1 MVLSRSR
8 SLSLLVVAALLLVAC
23 DREDGPQIETA
34 RVDAAEVVQTVAAAA
49 EIEPAGLVVVTA
61 PVGGEVVE
69 LLVEDGET
77 VEVGQRL
84 VRLRSDAIELQIAQ
98 AEAALGSADAAA
110 GAAGAAGVDLSPVLR
125 ALRGQL
131 EAVLPPVI
139 EGFEQQA
146 RDIENDRLR
155 ERAEQRAAEA
165 RSSYQASVAEL
176 RSAEQELASQ
186 ADQATAAQRQAVA
199 AQRRQAELALEA
211 ASSREDELVVVA
223 PAEGVVELARGDG
236 AGGAALDLD
245 ALGEGAAGL
254 EGLGDLGG
262 LAGGGG
268 SDRAAGPLAE
278 GVSVGPGQPLLTIYD
293 LSDFTVNVEVDEID
307 AVEVEEGQRATVL
320 VDAYPEVELEGRVD
334 HVAIAPER
342 GPGGGALFPVTVRLL
357 QVPDDVRLR
366 VGLTASSEIEVRR
379 VDADTAV
386 PTSALL
392 RRGADDLVRVVRDGV
407 VHDTPVEVLALGEQ
421 LAAVRGDLEVGDR
434 VVTLGVEELADGDEL
449 P

>member
-1 MVLSRSR
+1 VLRRSR
-8 SLSLLVVAALLLVAC
+8 SASLLVAAALLLVAC
-23 DREDGPQIETA
+23 DGDEGPQIETA

-49 EIEPAGLVVVTA
+49 EIEPAGRVTVTA
-61 PVGGEVVE
+61 PVGGDVVE
-69 LLVEDGET
+69 LLVEDGDT
-77 VEVGQRL
+77 VEAGQRL
-84 VRLRSDAIELQIAQ
+84 VRLRSDSIELQIAQ

-146 RDIENDRLR
+146 EEVENERLQQ
-155 ERAEQRAAEA
+155 RALDRAAEA
-165 RSSYQASVAEL
+165 RASYEASVAEL
-176 RSAEQELASQ
+176 RRAEEELAGQ
-186 ADQATAAQRQAVA
+186 AAQASAAQREAVA

-211 ASSREDELVVVA
+211 ASSREDELLVVA
-223 PAEGVVELARGDG
+223 PADGVVELARGDEP
-236 AGGAALDLD
+236 GGGLDLD
-245 ALGEGAAGL
+245 ALGGGAGGM

-268 SDRAAGPLAE
+268 AVPAGPLAE
-278 GVSVGPGQPLLTIYD
+278 GVSVAPGQPLLTVYD
-293 LSDFTVNVEVDEID
+293 LSEFTVRVEVDEID
-307 AVEVEEGQRATVL
+307 AVEVEQRQRAVVL
-320 VDAYPEVELEGRVD
+320 VDAYPETELEGRVD
-334 HVAIAPER
+334 HVAISPER
-342 GPGGGALFPVTVRLL
+342 SAGGGALFPVTVRLL
-357 QVPDDVRLR
+357 RVPDDVRLR

-386 PTSALL
+386 PTAALL
-392 RRGADDLVRVVRDGV
+392 RRGSDDLVRVVRDGV

-421 LAAVRGDLEVGDR
+421 LAAVRGDLEVGER
-434 VVTLGVEELADGDEL
+434 VVTLGVEELSDGDEL

>member
-1 MVLSRSR
+1 VVSPSRS
-8 SLSLLVVAALLLVAC
+8 SSLLLLVATLLLVAC
-23 DREDGPQIETA
+23 DREEGPQIETA

-49 EIEPAGLVVVTA
+49 ELEPAGRVAVTA
-61 PVGGEVVE
+61 PVGGEVIE
-69 LLVEDGET
+69 LLVEDGDT

-165 RSSYQASVAEL
+165 RASYQASVAEL
-176 RSAEQELASQ
+176 RGAEQELAGQ
-186 ADQATAAQRQAVA
+186 AEQATAAQRQAVA

-223 PAEGVVELARGDG
+223 PADGVVELARGG
-236 AGGAALDLD
+236 EAGGAGFDLD

-268 SDRAAGPLAE
+268 TDQPSGPLAE
-278 GVSVGPGQPLLTIYD
+278 GVSVGPGQPLLTVYD
-293 LSDFTVNVEVDEID
+293 LSDFTARVEVDEID
-307 AVEVEEGQRATVL
+307 AVEVEEGQRAMVL
-320 VDAYPEVELEGRVD
+320 VDAYPEVELEGRID

-379 VDADTAV
+379 VAAETAV